1 MKCKVTYALAGF
13 FCLIVSCFQFRL
25 KNERLITTSGLH
37 FYGDGLHFDDDDDDD
52 DDDEKQFSTDDGI
65 IIATSGLHFYGD
77 GLHFDNADD
86 EQQFGTHDGIMLS
99 LEGNDMHDIHPHRPH
114 DPHHHPHDP
123 HKNTTN
129 NIDSSNDSDNVIGES
144 SLTYVQMQ
152 AQKYLTN
159 KDSIPR
165 PPNLTLG
172 AFIHVGKTGGST
184 VSSSLLRY
192 GCHSFALSKCQIM
205 RKGGKYIGNETAVSK
220 LTTYYHVPDFRAG
233 ELGLFGRKGRKHQFY
248 LFTVRDPLARTI
260 SSYLYLHPLNQIA
273 EHFHKYK
280 TLGNGT
286 KYMKRLKKLG
296 SEEAVRQEYTRKF
309 HSGEAKVL
317 GLPKHLVSTAQN
329 HNATYNCAPTL
340 EDYAMLL
347 GQEDGSDCARL
358 AKVDLSHKSKNDHMK
373 NSLTYITSNLLR
385 ARAGL
390 TNKTILALRT
400 EYLNDDW
407 ISSNEYL
414 GQEKETVTDLGEK
427 VRDSSAVERPVISK
441 LSEEGRRRICAAL
454 KMEYN
459 VYFGILN
466 QAANIGPQD
475 VAKGLA
481 VAKKNCPWLEF
492 NSLPQLI
499 DEAFKG

>member
-1 MKCKVTYALAGF
+1 MNSKVKYAVVGF
-13 FCLIVSCFQFRL
+13 FCLIVSCFQFIGL
-25 KNERLITTSGLH
+25 KNKSLITTTSVL
-37 FYGDGLHFDDDDDDD
+37 LFDDD
-52 DDDEKQFSTDDGI
+52 GV
-65 IIATSGLHFYGD
+65 
-77 GLHFDNADD
+77 HFDNADD
-86 EQQFGTHDGIMLS
+86 EQQFGTHDGNMLLS
-99 LEGNDMHDIHPHRPH
+99 LEGNDMHDSHPRRPHRPH
-114 DPHHHPHDP
+114 RPYPHT
-123 HKNTTN
+123 NTTN
-129 NIDSSNDSDNVIGES
+129 NIDSSNDSDNVIDN
-144 SLTYVQMQ
+144 VQMQ

-159 KDSIPR
+159 KDSLPR

-192 GCHSFALSKCQIM
+192 GCHSSALSKCQIM

-220 LTTYYHVPDFRAG
+220 LTTYYHVPDFHARD
-233 ELGLFGRKGRKHQFY
+233 LGLFGEKGRKHQFY

-260 SSYLYLHPLNQIA
+260 SSYLYLHPQNQIA
-273 EHFHKYK
+273 EHFHKFK
-280 TLGNGT
+280 TVKNGT

-296 SEEAVRQEYTRKF
+296 SEEAVHQEYTRKF
-309 HSGEAKVL
+309 HRGEAKVP
-317 GLPKHLVSTAQN
+317 GLPKFLVLKAQN

-358 AKVDLSHKSKNDHMK
+358 AKVDLSHNSINGHMK

-400 EYLNDDW
+400 EYLHDDW

-414 GQEKETVTDLGEK
+414 GQEKGTVTDLGEK
-427 VRDSSAVERPVISK
+427 VRDSSAVERPVRSK

-454 KMEYN
+454 RMEYN

-475 VAKGLA
+475 VAKALA
-481 VAKKNCPWLEF
+481 VAKKNCPWLGF

-499 DEAFKG
+499 DDAFKG